1 MTRDLLPCQVASGLG
16 RPIRPPHEDHALAGR
31 TSQGTRAQAGEP
43 PEGLQPKGPPHR
55 LQALGSPLGKGG
67 GPRAPAGR
75 GPCQARALPA
85 GRADSSPPRPCSLDE
100 TPAGPRPGPAELSF
114 QEHAL
119 AFTSSNFT
127 SADAAPGPPPLRAPQ
142 SRSASPGLPG
152 PYPDFQVSG
161 PHPWPAAADDSFPGA
176 NFRVPAA
183 EREPFPEGSRPHSP
197 GLVPFPCPFP
207 EDTARHE
214 YGDRA
219 PGFPFHQPPGV
230 WPQEAVGTGPA
241 YPPPSQPAPL
251 PRPCY
256 PGQPGGLD
264 APSDLCGVL
273 APSGAAHLTP
283 SPFPD
288 SLHRSLTKVLPER
301 PASAHDA
308 LGSPGRPPD
317 PPPQGHFP
325 GQAYRAS
332 RVGTS
337 PGPLDSELATP
348 GPPAARL
355 PQLWEP
361 ATAPYPTP
369 ALPPPATARSTFYEG
384 QPSPG
389 QGLCLPQSPPM
400 PWPQVLPTT
409 RPSPHQRDVL
419 SRPPFP
425 GTGPEWQG
433 GSQGAP
439 GAASKTPGPG
449 EKPAGGPPGLFA
461 YNGLKDPVA
470 QPLFFGGAQPQ
481 ASPCGTPSLP
491 PPRVVGA
498 SPAESPLPSP
508 ATHTAGSSTCSS
520 LSPPSSSPANPSSEE
535 GQLPGALGPSAFF
548 HPHSHPQEAGSP
560 FLSPEPSQALP
571 THYQPEPAKAF
582 AFPADRLGAE
592 GPFECL
598 GEAPFPQEPPPYPA
612 HHFPL
617 SSASLD
623 QLDVLLTCR
632 QCDRN
637 YSSLAAFLAH
647 RQFCGLPLARAKDN
661 PQLPPGL
668 AAPSGAPKAPA
679 DVHTGLLQH
688 AKAIPF
694 LLAAEVQADSRD
706 DPLRTSFLPSLTAAP
721 FPLPG
726 PELDME
732 DEAKLDSL
740 ITEALNGMEYQS
752 DTPEIDSSFID
763 VFADEEPSGPRGAG
777 AGLAPKTRVGAAPEN
792 RAQPLPPATGAPPE
806 PHAPCPGDRACS
818 AQSRPKTRSLGLAPS
833 EADAS
838 SLVRQQR
845 RGKRLHL
852 FRKELDTASTSK
864 GPGRHAGATRQ
875 RPRRKSHRAKR
886 PPPHPRDLRTQAPKG
901 HADPDSRVPR
911 AETRSSRRLRLPPRR
926 GSRQRKARGG
936 TWNKELIHKI
946 VQQKNKRQAPGGRS
960 RERGCASESED
971 DERPL
976 RGPGLRGRRWRR
988 GPKRGDLTEGG
999 KEGGTPSPEQPRP
1012 GPSGSPAARG
1022 PAQNQDTEE
1031 ARGLPHRPPQVPTD
1045 PKTSEEKV
1053 PSPGVPREAR
1063 KPEVAQGLPPDSAGC
1078 GEGSSSFASPG
1089 TSPGLPHPEQPWTS
1103 SSPKPPGSSRSA
1115 AARGAPQGPTPSV
1128 SVLKDSNLDCDRA
1141 LNGRPAGSLP
1151 CSSLA
1156 SELLLGATD
1165 LAGCFP
1171 ADLCPRPSVADAL
1184 CQDISDA
1191 SALEPKPQGDPP
1203 YMGVVDPRTAESPLT
1218 LESTSLFLEL
1228 PLDGFDAPPLNDHL
1242 SASQDPPP
1250 KKQPAEPLCHPL
1262 LLLEEGAPSLHVHS
1276 PELSR
1281 GKTLGQKCPREGSA
1295 APRLCPVPGKRSSV
1309 SADEL
1314 EIKRL
1319 VTELES
1325 ELQRGRG
1332 PHRAPGDPRA
1342 ARRSDPEQPPCQ
1354 AGSPLGGMGPGDSS
1368 APSASGEG
1376 ARGSPREWS
1385 PPAPIHAGLAPG
1397 PHRDLSLQHR
1407 ARASNVEVDCGVAPE
1422 ACLPDPGEQ
1431 REPLLDAGSSAQ
1443 RSPCHELL
1451 PQNAKSTRTQENGNS
1466 PRPLPG
1472 PGRSPE
1478 PQLADGRPSAHL
1490 APNLARHDGRA
1501 LDAISPPGTSHT
1513 DASQEHPAG
1522 RIQGPKDTRLLPTMA
1537 EGPGLEGNAS
1547 ATAGPSLTTALE
1559 DREAQFVPA
1568 PSPAS
1573 VHSVTPAEGSRTPAS
1588 SPFRDAQLQ
1597 GPEAAEGRDCVWRS
1611 RRPPPASPSGQ
1622 PGGKFSEQG
1631 GDSVEGGVVAAS
1643 PTLEGQLGPEEGGHP
1658 SQQPSG
1664 HWGIPERPAN
1674 LTTGHAGP
1682 GAALARPAGVV
1693 PEGGRAVTGPWEELW
1708 PIPSPTSPAGDPSV
1722 PVLSVAHTQN
1732 RPDDGTQGQVASPGL
1747 STQQLQTIE
1756 SPAPPARDLAQEHP
1770 GASGELSSPQ
1780 HLPACSAQAPP
1791 AGASC
1796 IQAPTAPEAPPAL
1809 ATSLCDPPLEHSS
1822 RPGDPPTG
1830 QPGLSSDSSP
1840 ARGGGSPEG
1849 STLRT
1854 LEKSRKERLGG
1865 SPTSAT
1871 PPPPGGAISPGLPLQ
1886 AAGLSSLPTNHETD
1900 TARLPGAH
1908 CRGAPPHPSPDGTPT
1923 GSSTGPP
1930 HDASCT
1936 LGAAGPASHTCQEGE
1951 AGAGREGQG
1960 PPEAARLGVTEV
1972 LRASCKPDTPQS
1984 PRKVPHQAPQGAPIS
1999 PQDCRQRP
2007 RGFKRKPKPTESSQ
2021 SGCRAPDA
2029 GAVTCSTCSATFR
2042 SGPGLSRHRARKHGL
2057 LQGAASQPSPAALA
2071 QPGASTA
2078 QAGRP
2083 PGRKSRNTPGK
2094 ERLRHPEADP
2104 SHTAGPA
2111 PGPRSP
2117 APENALGPGSS
2128 QPARRGSGGLKTPGP
2143 PSNPQLQPRALT
2155 EQEVH
2160 SGALAPKPK
2169 RPDQLEGDKGQPRQ
2183 AEPREGRGRGQ
2194 EPRGSPTSCQGAS
2207 KRTVGRLSR
2216 RRLRG
2221 ASAPAVSAAP
2231 ASHRRAPS
2239 PPTASA
2245 KDVATPG
2252 LCLSP
2257 EERREADVG
2266 PRVTGDVAET
2276 GPGAPCVEEAR
2287 VQKPPGGGRSRAG
2300 RLEGAS
2306 PRQQLSGPK
2315 GASARG
2321 LRGPRETRA
2330 PGACP
2335 EPLQAVRTGPAEDG
2349 GPGDSLQPASAP
2361 HSPPETPGSS
2371 CLQGLLD
2378 SSEAQGGPEGPE
2390 GAAQLSP
2397 GAPRGLC
2404 DEDDDQSFA
2413 RLFPVGGRWTRK
2425 KNRRVYG
2432 KRGEKPKR
2440 LPWPEPSSATGAGA
2454 TPPCASLPTDLSD
2467 SGSLCLSHEDPWDD
2481 EAPGLPGPF
2490 LLDGFLSGQPPSI
2503 ESWAPG
2509 LSLWALEPDKGD
2521 GYTDDG
2527 SEAIPELHMVP
2538 VAWRGPEPQAAP
2550 GEVSSD
2556 PGASSP
2562 EPPSLEREHC
2572 EAGPPGTAGR
2582 PLPRLQALDVD
2593 VFCTKFEMQD
2603 LCFQGPCEDAA
2614 GPRSLSLTELAP
2626 ETTGKG
2632 TPAEASGAGRAAGGE
2647 PPAKGKRASH
2657 KCRVCFQRFH
2667 GLRALDL
2674 HRLAHSAAPPP
2685 TCYMCV
2691 ERRFGSRQ
2699 LLREHLQEKHVQ
2711 GRAGPWA
2718 CGMCLKEVAGV
2729 WMYNEHLRE
2738 HAVRFARQGRAR
2750 RAGPRLLHGPHEGE
2764 RAAGQAG
2771 HSAAEPPAR
2780 EGPGG
2785 RERSRPRVRA
2795 DGSAGTAPGPPPAP
2809 CPPCP
2814 GRGPPL
2820 PVESVHEHCRDPSR
2834 DCHHCGKRFPKPFKL
2849 QRHLAVHS
2857 PQRVYLCPRCP
2868 RVYREP
2874 RELRAHLGGAH
2885 GEPGAAEPPH
2895 TPLYTCELCAD
2906 VLHVIKRS
2914 FVCSACNYTFA
2925 KKEQFER
2932 HMDKHLRRGQQPFA
2946 VRRVRRPGV
2955 PEASPSRKRRR
2966 GPGPEGED
2974 RAPSPGRPAASEG
2987 ALPAQAPGST
2997 EGTPAEPLP
3006 PFPGVPVDSGGGLE
3020 PDRALEGPEGEAS
3033 PGGPGPL
3040 QDLERRRA
3048 PRGFSG
3054 KHSTLGPHGG
3064 CAPGHSPG
3072 GLSVPQKEKQASTGL
3087 TAPERAVGRPS
3098 HKGSATKSG
3107 GCHSAPKDRPVMST
3121 PSTGPGFP
3129 GHPRKAAGVPA
3140 PREPAQGTEGRLKL
3154 PSPKARLGP
3163 SSQGSGGPRP
3173 GTKTGGGSQP
3183 QPASGQL
3190 QSETATTPAKPD
3202 SPGHIPAPDKPAPAQ
3217 PRGCTEGARGSS
3229 GCGEKAESS
3238 EKRKSQAPGPTR
3250 SEGAG
3255 RGAGGRAPRK
3265 QAVPSRVLP
3274 VQPRPGSQG
3283 GKERP
3288 QPSDRLKGEP
3298 GHVPGK
3304 ARPLKRGR
3312 AVHRAEPPGPRD
3324 HRTAE
3329 SQSDLLSQLFGQRIT
3344 SFKIPL
3350 KRDTC
3355 E

>member
-1 MTRDLLPCQVASGLG
+1 MPGEQPRGAPPPAMTRDLLPCQVASGLG

-75 GPCQARALPA
+75 GPCQGCVLPL
-85 GRADSSPPRPCSLDE
+85 GRADSSPSRPCSLDE

-127 SADAAPGPPPLRAPQ
+127 QRTPLRG
-142 SRSASPGLPG
+142 SRSCGL
-152 PYPDFQVSG
+152 S
-161 PHPWPAAADDSFPGA
+161 
-176 NFRVPAA
+176 
-183 EREPFPEGSRPHSP
+183 EPQR
-197 GLVPFPCPFP
+197 
-207 EDTARHE
+207 
-214 YGDRA
+214 
-219 PGFPFHQPPGV
+219 
-230 WPQEAVGTGPA
+230 
-241 YPPPSQPAPL
+241 
-251 PRPCY
+251 Y
-256 PGQPGGLD
+256 PGQPGGLG

-623 QLDVLLTCR
+623 KLDELLTCR

-679 DVHTGLLQH
+679 DEHTGLLQH

-2699 LLREHLQEKHVQ
+2699 LLREHLQEKHVTGP
-2711 GRAGPWA
+2711 GRAVG
-2718 CGMCLKEVAGV
+2718 
-2729 WMYNEHLRE
+2729 LRDVPE
-2738 HAVRFARQGRAR
+2738 GGGRRLDVQRAPARAR
-2750 RAGPRLLHGPHEGE
+2750 RALRSP
-2764 RAAGQAG
+2764 
-2771 HSAAEPPAR
+2771 
-2780 EGPGG
+2780 GPGAQ
-2785 RERSRPRVRA
+2785 SRPA
-2795 DGSAGTAPGPPPAP
+2795 
-2809 CPPCP
+2809 
-2814 GRGPPL
+2814 
-2820 PVESVHEHCRDPSR
+2820 
-2834 DCHHCGKRFPKPFKL
+2834 
-2849 QRHLAVHS
+2849 
-2857 PQRVYLCPRCP
+2857 
-2868 RVYREP
+2868 
-2874 RELRAHLGGAH
+2874 
-2885 GEPGAAEPPH
+2885 
-2895 TPLYTCELCAD
+2895 
-2906 VLHVIKRS
+2906 
-2914 FVCSACNYTFA
+2914 
-2925 KKEQFER
+2925 
-2932 HMDKHLRRGQQPFA
+2932 
-2946 VRRVRRPGV
+2946 
-2955 PEASPSRKRRR
+2955 
-2966 GPGPEGED
+2966 
-2974 RAPSPGRPAASEG
+2974 
-2987 ALPAQAPGST
+2987 
-2997 EGTPAEPLP
+2997 
-3006 PFPGVPVDSGGGLE
+3006 
-3020 PDRALEGPEGEAS
+3020 
-3033 PGGPGPL
+3033 
-3040 QDLERRRA
+3040 
-3048 PRGFSG
+3048 
-3054 KHSTLGPHGG
+3054 
-3064 CAPGHSPG
+3064 
-3072 GLSVPQKEKQASTGL
+3072 
-3087 TAPERAVGRPS
+3087 
-3098 HKGSATKSG
+3098 
-3107 GCHSAPKDRPVMST
+3107 
-3121 PSTGPGFP
+3121 
-3129 GHPRKAAGVPA
+3129 
-3140 PREPAQGTEGRLKL
+3140 
-3154 PSPKARLGP
+3154 
-3163 SSQGSGGPRP
+3163 
-3173 GTKTGGGSQP
+3173 
-3183 QPASGQL
+3183 
-3190 QSETATTPAKPD
+3190 
-3202 SPGHIPAPDKPAPAQ
+3202 
-3217 PRGCTEGARGSS
+3217 
-3229 GCGEKAESS
+3229 
-3238 EKRKSQAPGPTR
+3238 
-3250 SEGAG
+3250 
-3255 RGAGGRAPRK
+3255 
-3265 QAVPSRVLP
+3265 
-3274 VQPRPGSQG
+3274 
-3283 GKERP
+3283 
-3288 QPSDRLKGEP
+3288 
-3298 GHVPGK
+3298 
-3304 ARPLKRGR
+3304 
-3312 AVHRAEPPGPRD
+3312 
-3324 HRTAE
+3324 
-3329 SQSDLLSQLFGQRIT
+3329 
-3344 SFKIPL
+3344 
-3350 KRDTC
+3350 
-3355 E
+3355 